1 MGFIAVGLP
10 NVQLKLRG
18 TFRCFGE
25 GSLTGPLVLPGMGG
39 AVSDGGPEMLVSE
52 GNIRVSGFSSLL
64 QWFQTPVLFL
74 KKGMQVLPFSS
85 SLKNGLSV
93 ISTKASINVGFEHR
107 SLTRMQ
113 LNAYKAKW

>member
-1 MGFIAVGLP
+1 MGFIAVDLP

-64 QWFQTPVLFL
+64 QWFQTPALFL
-74 KKGMQVLPFSS
+74 KKDV
-85 SLKNGLSV
+85 SV
-93 ISTKASINVGFEHR
+93 ISTKASINVGFELR

-113 LNAYKAKW
+113 LSAYKAKW